1 MDKPTHTTEVTG
13 SYERI
18 LEESAVE
25 ERTVEF
31 GAGHKIHVFE
41 AGSGPPL
48 VMLHGTGTAGY
59 SLLPLWDHLEG
70 VRAIVPDR
78 PGNGLSDPIV
88 FGHNGYRDRAVEVTG
103 QMLDALGVDQI
114 SLGGNSGGSVW
125 AIWYALA
132 HPERV
137 QRLILLGSVPLLPGT
152 HAPIPIRLMTT
163 PIIGHI
169 MARMPANKRMVVQ
182 LMGVMGEAET
192 IVNHPKVLEAL
203 IATNND
209 PVASKA
215 ARTEFSAF
223 LNVLGFRDNMK
234 IQAGDLAKLSMPTLV
249 IWGDHDPLGGVDV
262 ARAVSEAI
270 PNCELEILPVGHVP
284 QLGHPDRAA
293 RLISDFVLSR

>member
-1 MDKPTHTTEVTG
+1 MDKPTHTTEITR

-18 LEESAVE
+18 LEESAAE
-25 ERTVEF
+25 ERYIEI
-31 GAGHKIHVFE
+31 GGGHKIHVFE

-59 SLLPLWDHLEG
+59 SLLPLLDHLEG

-78 PGNGLSDPIV
+78 PGNGLSDPV
-88 FGHNGYRDRAVEVTG
+88 DFGHNGYRDRAVEVTG

-132 HPERV
+132 HPERI
-137 QRLILLGSVPLLPGT
+137 QHLILLGSVPLLPGT
-152 HAPIPIRLMTT
+152 HAPILIRLMTT

-182 LMGVMGEAET
+182 LMGVMGEGET

-223 LNVLGFRDNMK
+223 LNVLGFRENMK
-234 IQAGDLAKLSMPTLV
+234 IQTGDLAKLSMPTLV

-262 ARAVSEAI
+262 ARVISEAI
-270 PNCELEILPVGHVP
+270 PNCELEVLPAGHVP
-284 QLGHPDRAA
+284 QLGHPDKAA